1 MAKCEICGREMTTA
15 DGCSVSKVFIN
26 GIAYERIKCGDDLD
40 FDPFMEEG
48 ERCHD
53 CGALVGHYHHWGA
66 MQSDARLAMS
76 SSLAVNVTFIL
87 RRWSRY
93 ESTNIYDFGL
103 DEIDAMLRQ

>member
-53 CGALVGHYHHWGA
+53 CGALVGHYHHWGC
-66 MQSDARLAMS
+66 DAERCSACHEQL
-76 SSLAVNVTFIL
+76 IGC
-87 RRWSRY
+87 
-93 ESTNIYDFGL
+93 ECDIYL
-103 DEIDAMLRQ
+103 EEME